1 MDTSVVFAYGSNMD
15 FPDLTRWAIQ
25 MGRGTPNILEF
36 DRAVLRD
43 FERVW
48 NYRSAARG
56 GGAAN
61 VQPCPGAEVWGL
73 ALQVDGPT
81 LALMDAKE
89 GHPGR
94 YSRGTAPLALYLP
107 DRGTECAAW
116 VYQVTPEFLIESG
129 CPPTRAYLG
138 LILQAAKKY
147 DLPAEEIRRL
157 EATVVV

>member
-1 MDTSVVFAYGSNMD
+1 M
-15 FPDLTRWAIQ
+15 
-25 MGRGTPNILEF
+25 
-36 DRAVLRD
+36 LRD

-61 VQPCPGAEVWGL
+61 VHPCLGAEVWGL

-107 DRGTECAAW
+107 DREVDVGAW
-116 VYQVTPEFLIESG
+116 VYQVTPEFLVGQG
-129 CPPTRAYLG
+129 CPPTREYLS
-138 LILQAAKKY
+138 LIIKAARKY

-157 EATVVV
+157 EDTVVA